1 MPDFSFLQ
9 NINFNI
15 LNFSQEILQQQITG
29 PSRSPGFGQS
39 AQWTISQVQS

>member
-29 PSRSPGFGQS
+29 PSPGSGQS
-39 AQWTISQVQS
+39 AQWTISQVQN